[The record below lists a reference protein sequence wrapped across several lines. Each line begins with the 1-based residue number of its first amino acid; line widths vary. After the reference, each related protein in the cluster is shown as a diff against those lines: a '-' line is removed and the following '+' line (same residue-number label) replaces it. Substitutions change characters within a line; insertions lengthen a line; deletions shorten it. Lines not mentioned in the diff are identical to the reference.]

1 MEKILTKTIEYV
13 ATSESEAEELVAK
26 AKEEAQVENSSIK
39 YKKETKN
46 KMADVYKPLTDK
58 CSPILFTS
66 IETAELIKYASN
78 AFLATKITFIN
89 EIADIYSAWWSNNK
103 DKQKIKEDLV
113 SSCNIITTKKNVCI
127 KNGK

>member
-13 ATSESEAEELVAK
+13 ATSESEAEELGAK

-58 CSPILFTS
+58 GSPILFTS

-89 EIADIYSAWWSNNK
+89 EIADIIFSIICEPVYK
-103 DKQKIKEDLV
+103 DFLH
-113 SSCNIITTKKNVCI
+113 SL
-127 KNGK
+127 